1 MTLSRRIW
9 LVLLSFLPA
18 ALPGAEPATR
28 PSILYCLADD
38 WGWPHAGAYG
48 DRVVK
53 TPNFDR
59 LAREGVLFTHA
70 FSASPSCTPSR
81 AAMLTGQAPHRL
93 REGANL
99 WGSLPKDFPVYTDL
113 LQKNGYFVGL
123 SRKGWGPGD
132 YEPGGYSENPAGK
145 TYNNFQNFFSKV
157 PKGKPFCYW
166 FGSHDPHREYVKGS
180 GAKAGLNAAN
190 VQVPPWFPDT
200 PEVRNDILDYYFA
213 VQRFDQELGDI
224 LQLLEHAGQLEN
236 TLLVVTGD
244 NGMPFPRCKAN
255 LYDGGTRQPLAVR
268 WGAKV
273 KGGRTLDDFI
283 NLTDLAPTFLEA
295 AGLKPPLQVTGRS
308 FLGLLTGTE
317 QPGTRDVVF
326 VERERHANV
335 RKGDLG
341 YPSRAIRTRDFLY
354 IWNLRPDRWP
364 AGDPEKWKA
373 VDKFGDCDNGP
384 TKTEIL
390 KNPGDKLFSLAF
402 GKRPEEELYDLKGD
416 PYQMQNVAADAS
428 YTAAKKEMRNRLE
441 KWMTDTKDP
450 RLGGKGDEFEKY
462 TYYGP
467 IQEH

>member
-1 MTLSRRIW
+1 MATTTRICLFLLSLIATTLS
-9 LVLLSFLPA
+9 A
-18 ALPGAEPATR
+18 AEPPAR
-28 PSILYCLADD
+28 PNILYCLADD

-59 LAREGVLFTHA
+59 IAREGALFTHA

-93 REGANL
+93 REGGNL
-99 WGSLPKDFPVYTDL
+99 WGSLPKEFPVYTDL
-113 LQKNGYFVGL
+113 LQKEGYFVGL
-123 SRKGWGPGD
+123 TRKGWGPGD
-132 YEPGGYSENPAGK
+132 YEPGGYAENPAGK
-145 TYNNFQNFFSKV
+145 TFNNFQGFFNKV

-180 GAKAGLNAAN
+180 GAKAGLKAAD
-190 VQVPPWFPDT
+190 VQVPSYFPDT

-213 VQRFDQELGDI
+213 VQRFDRELGDI

-236 TLLVVTGD
+236 TLIVVTGD

-268 WGAKV
+268 WPARA

-295 AGLKPPLQVTGRS
+295 AGLKPPAQMTGRS
-308 FLGLLTGTE
+308 FLGLLTGAE
-317 QPGTRDVVF
+317 QPGARDTVF

-335 RKGDLG
+335 RKGDVG
-341 YPSRAIRTRDFLY
+341 YPARAIRTKDFLF

-364 AGDPEKWKA
+364 AGDPEMWKA
-373 VDKFGDCDNGP
+373 VGAFGDCDNGP

-390 KNPGDKLFSLAF
+390 KNPGSKLFSLAF
-402 GKRPEEELYDLKGD
+402 GKRPEEELYDLKLD
-416 PYQMQNVAADAS
+416 PSQMQNVAADAK
-428 YTAAKKEMRNRLE
+428 YATAKKEMHNRLE

-450 RLGGKGDEFEKY
+450 RLGGKGDEFETY

-467 IQEH
+467 AK